1 MAVVTTTTDASVVA
15 TDLPAG
21 RYVDWG
27 PIIVGTLGALAIM
40 VVLMTF
46 GGALGLS
53 VTSAQPY
60 AGLSAKALAVLAGLY
75 AALVH
80 VASFAAGGYL
90 AGRLRTPW
98 VTSDTVE
105 SHFRDGGHGFAVWAL
120 GVVLGAVFALSG
132 VSAVLKAAIGATT
145 AVASAGIAG
154 AAANPQTPGAL
165 QQLSTQPTDYAVDRL
180 LAPAPGGA
188 GRTGRRTGRGL
199 ARRPRRAD
207 RARFRGQRQQPAARR
222 ARSRLACEPGQPAHR
237 PAAGRRREARRR
249 GLHRAEGRRA
259 EGARRRR
266 QGAQGDADRGLPRRG
281 DDGDRLRRGLRRCG
295 ARCASSRRAHA
306 GGAVRLAAVLV
317 ADSTIGHAR
326 PARPGVADVRAAKAE
341 SRSLATP
348 AGMSPMIDGWKRQHA
363 AGKGAG
369 PDVIVIGAGIS
380 GMYMLYRL
388 RGLGHDVRVFEAGTD
403 VGGTWYWNRYP
414 GARFDS
420 ESWTYGYSFSKELM
434 QEWDWKEH
442 FSPQPDTLEYLN
454 YVADKFDLRRD
465 MQFRST
471 VAAAHWDEAATAG
484 P

>member
-1 MAVVTTTTDASVVA
+1 MAVVTTTTAAPVVA

-80 VASFAAGGYL
+80 VASFSAGGYL

-132 VSAVLKAAIGATT
+132 VSAVLKTAVGATT
-145 AVASAGIAG
+145 AVASAGVAG

-188 GRTGRRTGRGL
+188 
-199 ARRPRRAD
+199 AA
-207 RARFRGQRQQPAARR
+207 PA
-222 ARSRLACEPGQPAHR
+222 GG
-237 PAAGRRREARRR
+237 PAAGSRADLAAPIARAFAANINNPQLDARDRTALASLVSQRTGLPQAEAEKRVDEAFTE
-249 GLHRAEGRRA
+249 LKAAEQKARDAADKARKATLIAGFLA
-259 EGARRRR
+259 AATMAIGCAAACAGAALGARHR
-266 QGAQGDADRGLPRRG
+266 DDRTLVELFG
-281 DDGDRLRRGLRRCG
+281 
-295 ARCASSRRAHA
+295 SRRF
-306 GGAVRLAAVLV
+306 
-317 ADSTIGHAR
+317 
-326 PARPGVADVRAAKAE
+326 
-341 SRSLATP
+341 
-348 AGMSPMIDGWKRQHA
+348 W
-363 AGKGAG
+363 
-369 PDVIVIGAGIS
+369 
-380 GMYMLYRL
+380 
-388 RGLGHDVRVFEAGTD
+388 
-403 VGGTWYWNRYP
+403 
-414 GARFDS
+414 
-420 ESWTYGYSFSKELM
+420 
-434 QEWDWKEH
+434 
-442 FSPQPDTLEYLN
+442 
-454 YVADKFDLRRD
+454 
-465 MQFRST
+465 
-471 VAAAHWDEAATAG
+471 
-484 P
+484 